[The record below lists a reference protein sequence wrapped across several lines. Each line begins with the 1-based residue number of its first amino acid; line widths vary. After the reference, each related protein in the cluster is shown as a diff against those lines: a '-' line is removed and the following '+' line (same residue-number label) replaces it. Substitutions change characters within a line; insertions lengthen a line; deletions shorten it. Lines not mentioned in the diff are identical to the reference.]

1 MTYTIHHSRV
11 MPSCVEILIFVIFLS
26 PPIFG
31 VFRRSYPP
39 RLLLTQTTAH
49 SPQGLLSGMNTF
61 LDLLRITFRRDPT
74 NFRPRINKLDSVKDR
89 EQKASGNFFFMDSS
103 D

>member
-1 MTYTIHHSRV
+1 MVCVHFLLHRFLYTAASLT
-11 MPSCVEILIFVIFLS
+11 PLLS
-26 PPIFG
+26 SVSNANTTAWTLFA
-31 VFRRSYPP
+31 
-39 RLLLTQTTAH
+39 QTTAH
-49 SPQGLLSGMNTF
+49 SPQSLLSGMNTF

-89 EQKASGNFFFMDSS
+89 EQKASGNFFFMDAT